1 MRKTT
6 PQTKTTRQLRDLATW
21 ARLLSDTITSLT
33 SPRVTITTH
42 SHGAGYDLGDL
53 IAPSVDAESDGVAA
67 IRTHAQIVAWATRWV
82 TATGITYTGNPL
94 HAIADN
100 AHHLADTWDNWD
112 VFADELA
119 ILHGRIAK
127 MTGHS
132 PRVIGPCPEIGCAEA
147 VTQAMTQLGA
157 EGPLECPRGHTYYDV
172 ADYIEAT
179 KASDRNLLQAV
190 TDLGIRVS
198 VAQFLTIWP
207 QLTKDDMKNWT
218 RAHGDKPPRLPKDA
232 SGRISLATANLL
244 ARHLIEGREK
254 RNTPTGL
261 PNDKAI

>member
-1 MRKTT
+1 MTNPK
-6 PQTKTTRQLRDLATW
+6 QAARQLRDLATW
-21 ARLLSDTITSLT
+21 APLLSDTITTLT

-42 SHGAGYDLGDL
+42 SHGAGYDLSDL

-82 TATGITYTGNPL
+82 ATAGITYTGNPL

-100 AHHLADTWDNWD
+100 AHHLADTWDDWD

-132 PRVIGPCPEIGCAEA
+132 PRIIGPCPETGCTEYA
-147 VTQAMTQLGA
+147 TQAQTRHGA
-157 EGPLECPRGHTYYDV
+157 EGPLECPRGHTYHDV

-207 QLTKDDMKNWT
+207 SLSKDDVHNWT
-218 RAHGDKPPRLPKDA
+218 RTGRLTLTDSRPQTL
-232 SGRISLATANLL
+232 SLATANLL
-244 ARHLIEGREK
+244 ARRLMEGREK
-254 RNTPTGL
+254 RNTPIQATGAASKTRSA
-261 PNDKAI
+261 P

>member
-1 MRKTT
+1 MTNPK
-6 PQTKTTRQLRDLATW
+6 QAARQLRELDTW
-21 ARLLSDTITSLT
+21 ARLLSDTITTLT

-42 SHGAGYDLGDL
+42 SHGAGYDLSDL
-53 IAPSVDAESDGVAA
+53 IAPNVDAESDGVAA

-82 TATGITYTGNPL
+82 ATTGITYTGNPL
-94 HAIADN
+94 HTIADN
-100 AHHLADTWDNWD
+100 TQRLANTWDDWD

-132 PRVIGPCPEIGCAEA
+132 PRIIGPCPETRCTEA
-147 VTQAMTQLGA
+147 VTQAQTRHGA
-157 EGPLECPRGHTYYDV
+157 EGPLECPRGHTYHDA

-179 KASDRNLLQAV
+179 KASDRNLLQAI
-190 TDLGIRVS
+190 TDPIIRVT
-198 VAQFLTIWP
+198 VAQFLAAWP

-232 SGRISLATANLL
+232 SGRISLAAANLL
-244 ARHLIEGREK
+244 ARRLMEGRVK
-254 RNTPTGL
+254 RNTPIHL
-261 PNDKAI
+261 PNDKAMM